1 MRIHRNESTDVGRR
15 VWAAVD
21 RAAERAPQ
29 KVKERILRA
38 RTRGSDTSYPLEG
51 GVEGEL
57 PLKRIIK
64 ILYLLCW
71 LYAALAVNAL
81 FAILYLL
88 IARP

>member
-1 MRIHRNESTDVGRR
+1 MSKHAIPT
-15 VWAAVD
+15 WPPTP
-21 RAAERAPQ
+21 PQ
-29 KVKERILRA
+29 RPAGGLRA

-64 ILYLLCW
+64 ILYLLLW
-71 LYAALAVNAL
+71 WYAALAVNTL